1 MTGNPLGGGA
11 GPPENPLGDG
21 PGDAYRPSGEMSVH
35 REIGGVQVIEVY
47 GEIDLATI
55 SILDEA
61 LDMAIEALQERGTG
75 DGWTKLGSS
84 PCVILDLC
92 PVEFLDSH
100 GVGALLGYQGALKDL
115 GGELLVAAE
124 PGEVMKILKLTGV
137 DELFRVFESLEEA
150 LAATTC

>member
-1 MTGNPLGGGA
+1 MSGDPSGGCA
-11 GPPENPLGDG
+11 GSHERPQEDG
-21 PGDAYRPSGEMSVH
+21 PGGRRSMPGEMSVH

-75 DGWTKLGSS
+75 DGWTEIGSS

-100 GVGALLGYQGALKDL
+100 GVRSLIGYQGALKDL

-124 PGEVMKILKLTGV
+124 PGKVMEILRMAGV
-137 DELFRVFESLEEA
+137 DELFRVFGSLEEA
-150 LAATTC
+150 LAAANC

>member
-1 MTGNPLGGGA
+1 MAGNPSGGCA
-11 GPPENPLGDG
+11 GSQGRPRDDG
-21 PGDAYRPSGEMSVH
+21 RSGRLPASGEMSVH

-75 DGWTKLGSS
+75 DGWTQIGSS

-100 GVGALLGYQGALKDL
+100 GVRSLIGYQGALKDL

-124 PGEVMKILKLTGV
+124 PGEVMKILDVTGV
-137 DELFRVFESLEEA
+137 SELFRVFESLEEA
-150 LAATTC
+150 LAAANC